1 MNSTTQMNTHLLFI
15 LLGNAGIFN
24 VASSRPAALNL
35 FKDTVPT
42 ENPIE
47 EKYHYTRILFQ
58 GGS

>member
-1 MNSTTQMNTHLLFI
+1 MDSTIQMNTHLLFI
-15 LLGNAGIFN
+15 LFGNAGVFN

-42 ENPIE
+42 ENPTE
-47 EKYHYTRILFQ
+47 EKYQYTQILFQ

>member
-1 MNSTTQMNTHLLFI
+1 MNTHLLFI

-42 ENPIE
+42 ENSIE